1 MNLKRLNQRLHAKRR
16 ASERLGLTLNRNDF
30 AELITMIQDGQS
42 TLERKISL
50 RQSVRRLEWRGREIR
65 LILVYD
71 CNRHQIVTFLTED
84 MK

>member
-16 ASERLGLTLNRNDF
+16 ASERLGLSLNRKDF
-30 AELITMIQDGQS
+30 AEMITMIQDGQS
-42 TLERKISL
+42 ICERKISL

-65 LILVYD
+65 LVYD

-84 MK
+84 MT